1 MSNSVGNKPKRFGM
15 KANIILCH
23 QIVGHEHVLT
33 VEIIYTV
40 GFIKVRVDADYSSWA
55 EERFRLS
62 LDDMN

>member
-1 MSNSVGNKPKRFGM
+1 M
-15 KANIILCH
+15 KANITLCH

-40 GFIKVRVDADYSSWA
+40 GFIKVRVDADYSSWT

>member
-15 KANIILCH
+15 KANITQCH

-40 GFIKVRVDADYSSWA
+40 GFINVRVDADYSSWA